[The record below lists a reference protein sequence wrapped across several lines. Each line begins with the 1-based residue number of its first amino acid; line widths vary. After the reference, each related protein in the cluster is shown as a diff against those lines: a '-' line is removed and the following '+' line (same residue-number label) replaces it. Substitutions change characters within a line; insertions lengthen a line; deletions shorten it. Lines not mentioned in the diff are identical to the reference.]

1 MLRDRL
7 TDQPWATFDDPLHL
21 PGPWLRCPAHAVVC
35 DPPSG
40 IPFEQWAA
48 DRGVPVQRLKS
59 GHDAMITVPHEL
71 ARVLAGLLDA
81 P

>member
-7 TDQPWATFDDPLHL
+7 TDQPWATFD
-21 PGPWLRCPAHAVVC
+21 

-59 GHDAMITVPHEL
+59 GHDAMITVPHEP